1 MGRHKKQ
8 VEVQAQ
14 VIEKTETEVILNEPE
29 VEVISEP
36 IMDKEVDVEPV
47 NKVAELNNDLELKR
61 RIKELEVKLQE
72 KVNEGGIDELVKRPD
87 FGTKMYLHLR
97 MENLQDP
104 KNPNQYIPI
113 VAMIS
118 AFPNL
123 LDHSELDP
131 VTKKPKFSAPDIN
144 VDRALGDRIRETDA
158 DFFEF
163 GIGFDSKPRKI
174 NLLTEYNGKVM
185 RVKQAIRLMQTEYLR
200 RKKEGDE
207 LHKFEMDKITRA
219 SA

>member
-1 MGRHKKQ
+1 MGRPRKQ
-8 VEVQAQ
+8 VNVQAPVVEQ
-14 VIEKTETEVILNEPE
+14 TETKVVANEPE
-29 VEVISEP
+29 IVKVVSENIIDKPEVVK
-36 IMDKEVDVEPV
+36 KESNTV
-47 NKVAELNNDLELKR
+47 LEK
-61 RIKELEVKLQE
+61 RIKELEVQLQE
-72 KVNEGGIDELVKRPD
+72 KANEGGIDELLKRPD

-104 KNPNQYIPI
+104 KNPNMYIPI

-123 LDHSELDP
+123 LDASEVDP
-131 VTKKPKFSAPDIN
+131 VTKKPKPGAPDIG
-144 VDRALGDRIRETDA
+144 VDRALGDRIRKTDA
-158 DFFEF
+158 DSFDF
-163 GIGFDSKPRKI
+163 GIGFDNKPRKI

-185 RVKQAIRLMQTEYLR
+185 RVKQAIRLMQTDYLKR
-200 RKKEGDE
+200 RKEGDE

>member
-1 MGRHKKQ
+1 MGRPRKQ
-8 VEVQAQ
+8 VNVQAPEVEQ
-14 VIEKTETEVILNEPE
+14 TETEVVINEPE
-29 VEVISEP
+29 VVETISEP
-36 IMDKEVDVEPV
+36 IIDKKKVVAPVE
-47 NKVAELNNDLELKR
+47 NAENEALEK

-72 KVNEGGIDELVKRPD
+72 KINDGGIEDLIKRPD

-104 KNPNQYIPI
+104 KNPNMYIPI

-123 LDHSELDP
+123 LDASEVDP
-131 VTKKPKFSAPDIN
+131 VTKKPRFLCPDIGC
-144 VDRALGDRIRETDA
+144 DRALGDRIRETDA

-174 NLLTEYNGKVM
+174 NLLTEYNGQVM
-185 RVKQAIRLMQTEYLR
+185 RVKQAIRLMQIDYLK

-207 LHKFEMDKITRA
+207 LHKLEMDKIAKA
-219 SA
+219 SV